1 MGGTG
6 GCSGRPGCRSGPTVA
21 GQRFVSGRLLQTPRP
36 TSTVTDTDV
45 SEFRDRVDE
54 ELESILASAASAR
67 FRPDEI
73 SGMRQ
78 FLGWHRLRY
87 REDLPLEDLP
97 PRLAQFIVDR
107 SAARGPRGDAGPGE
121 LEQAMVA
128 ADLLRQ
134 EGSFTMGTLRRRIAA
149 LSQVYRAG
157 NPAALRR
164 HPAVQDALRAAD
176 HAERRSKPRRALDGC
191 PLPDVERARL
201 LATCDT
207 SAVGLRDR
215 ALLSAWFAT
224 GASLST
230 LTRLD
235 QRALLDAIGR
245 CPHAAERATADQAAR
260 QWCDH
265 AKLPAGPVF
274 RRIWASDRIGAPM
287 NGDAADRMLRR
298 RLALSATSPLT
309 DS

>member
-1 MGGTG
+1 MGWTG
-6 GCSGRPGCRSGPTVA
+6 GGASQPRCSDGPTVA
-21 GQRFVSGRLLQTPRP
+21 GQRCVSGRLLQTPR
-36 TSTVTDTDV
+36 TSAVIDTDV
-45 SEFRDRVDE
+45 SQLRVRVDE
-54 ELESILASAASAR
+54 ELATLLASTGPVL

-87 REDLPLEDLP
+87 REDLPLDDLP

-107 SAARGPRGDAGPGE
+107 SAARGPRDEGGPGA

-149 LSQVYRAG
+149 LAHVYRAG

-176 HAERRSKPRRALDGC
+176 HAERRSKPRRSLDGC
-191 PLPDVERARL
+191 PLPDDERARL
-201 LATCDT
+201 LATCDG
-207 SAVGLRDR
+207 SSIGLRDR
-215 ALLSAWFAT
+215 ALLSAWYAT
-224 GASLST
+224 GASLAT

-235 QRALLDAIGR
+235 ERALLDAISR
-245 CPHAAERATADQAAR
+245 CPRAGDRAAAALAVK
-260 QWCDH
+260 QWCGH

-274 RRIWASDRIGAPM
+274 RRVWASDRIGAPM
-287 NGDAADRMLRR
+287 NGDAANRMLRR
-298 RLALSATSPLT
+298 RLALSASSAN